1 VFLDENGNGLR
12 DIGERGLPGVRVL
25 VGSNS
30 ATTDSNGVFRV
41 WDIVPFEPIGV
52 SVDSLS
58 LESPLLVPAFATAS
72 VVPGP
77 NRFRTLDIPIVQAG
91 VVEGQVLRA
100 GASGRLGVGGV
111 PMTLTDR
118 RSGARRNLV
127 TFTDGGFYLLGVK
140 PGDYEL
146 TVDSRAL
153 EALGV
158 TAEPLRFTL
167 APAAG
172 GVGKS
177 GLELLLRPAR

>member
-1 VFLDENGNGLR
+1 
-12 DIGERGLPGVRVL
+12 
-25 VGSNS
+25 
-30 ATTDSNGVFRV
+30 
-41 WDIVPFEPIGV
+41 
-52 SVDSLS
+52 
-58 LESPLLVPAFATAS
+58 
-72 VVPGP
+72 
-77 NRFRTLDIPIVQAG
+77 
-91 VVEGQVLRA
+91 
-100 GASGRLGVGGV
+100 
-111 PMTLTDR
+111 MTLTDR
-118 RSGARRNLV
+118 RRGARRNLV